1 MRQNLVD
8 IAFFLAPEVDELI
21 KTWIAHENERYRQ
34 EHVVN
39 DQFYE
44 EFVKREAE
52 KYEGLYQDWKD
63 SVVRFHLIKQEDAI
77 RRFIELMES
86 KRFVNAPAR
95 VEIFNELKYEQM
107 KVFESRM
114 ELIRQLDQTASVKLT
129 KDLVTQ
135 IEDKMRTVND
145 DA

>member
-1 MRQNLVD
+1 M
-8 IAFFLAPEVDELI
+8 
-21 KTWIAHENERYRQ
+21 
-34 EHVVN
+34 
-39 DQFYE
+39 
-44 EFVKREAE
+44 KREAE

>member
-1 MRQNLVD
+1 M
-8 IAFFLAPEVDELI
+8 
-21 KTWIAHENERYRQ
+21 
-34 EHVVN
+34 
-39 DQFYE
+39 
-44 EFVKREAE
+44 
-52 KYEGLYQDWKD
+52 
-63 SVVRFHLIKQEDAI
+63 RFHLIKQEDAI

-95 VEIFNELKYEQM
+95 VDIFNELKYEQM

-114 ELIRQLDQTASVKLT
+114 ELIKQLDQTPSVKLT
-129 KDLVTQ
+129 KELVTQ

>member
-1 MRQNLVD
+1 
-8 IAFFLAPEVDELI
+8 
-21 KTWIAHENERYRQ
+21 
-34 EHVVN
+34 
-39 DQFYE
+39 
-44 EFVKREAE
+44 VKREGE

-114 ELIRQLDQTASVKLT
+114 ELIRQLD
-129 KDLVTQ
+129 
-135 IEDKMRTVND
+135 
-145 DA
+145 

>member
-1 MRQNLVD
+1 M
-8 IAFFLAPEVDELI
+8 
-21 KTWIAHENERYRQ
+21 
-34 EHVVN
+34 
-39 DQFYE
+39 
-44 EFVKREAE
+44 
-52 KYEGLYQDWKD
+52 
-63 SVVRFHLIKQEDAI
+63 RFHLIKQEDAI

-114 ELIRQLDQTASVKLT
+114 ELIKQLDQTPSVKLT
-129 KDLVTQ
+129 KELVTQ